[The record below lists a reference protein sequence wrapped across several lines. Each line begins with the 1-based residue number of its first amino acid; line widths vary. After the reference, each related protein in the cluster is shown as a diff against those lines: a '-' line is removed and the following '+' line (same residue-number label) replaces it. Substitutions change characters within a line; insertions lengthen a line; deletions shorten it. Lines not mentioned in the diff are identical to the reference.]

1 VNSFFP
7 AEKARRL
14 VPGIGPQEAKIAVVG
29 EAPGAYE
36 DAQLRP
42 FVGPAGSVLEQCMH
56 AAGIIRA
63 ECYLTNVVKARP
75 TKNDIS
81 PYFNGRT
88 FSPEGMY
95 WVQELRSELDAH
107 GCNVIVACGA
117 TAFSALTG
125 HSQISKLRGY
135 VWPSIGLSGVRKVI
149 PTIHPAAALYDRKGG
164 VKGAL
169 ASSEFKPYL
178 YRHVIAT
185 DLKKARV
192 ESYTRELIRPER
204 QLIYNFASVGEVLEW
219 LDYYEKEPLVCFD
232 IEVVNYELAC
242 ISFSSDPTIACSIP
256 LSGQWSETDEAI
268 IWRGLQRVLGNRVSV
283 KVAQNGIFDIHFL
296 LTRCGIEVRGPIH
309 DTMIAHSVMYPEL
322 PKGLAFL
329 GSVYC
334 GAQGYW
340 KDMIKFE
347 NIKDN
352 S

>member
-1 VNSFFP
+1 MSNFFP
-7 AEKARRL
+7 AERARRII
-14 VPGIGPQEAKIAVVG
+14 PGIGPQDARIAVVG

-36 DAQLRP
+36 DAQMRP
-42 FVGPAGSVLEQCMH
+42 FVGPAGSVLEQCLH

-63 ECYLTNVVKARP
+63 ECYLTNVVKVRP
-75 TKNDIS
+75 SKNDIT

-88 FSPEGMY
+88 FSVQGIE
-95 WVQELRSELDAH
+95 WVQELRTELDH
-107 GCNVIVACGA
+107 HECNVIVACGG
-117 TAFSALTG
+117 TALAALTG
-125 HSQISKLRGY
+125 LYQITKLRGY
-135 VWPSIGLSGVRKVI
+135 VFESIGLQAKRKVI
-149 PTIHPAAALYDRKGG
+149 PTIHPAAALYDRYGG

-192 ESYTRELIRPER
+192 ESYTRELIRPDR
-204 QLIYNFASVGEVLEW
+204 QLVYNFTTISEVLEW
-219 LDYYEKEPLVCFD
+219 LDFYEHEPVVCFD
-232 IEVVNYELAC
+232 IEVLNYELAC
-242 ISFSSDPTIACSIP
+242 IGLSSTPTIACSIP
-256 LSGQWSETDEAI
+256 LAGRWSEIEEMQ
-268 IWRGLQRVLGNRVSV
+268 IWRGLQRVLGNPSSV

-296 LTRCGIEVRGPIH
+296 LTRCGIEIRGPLH
-309 DTMIAHSVMYPEL
+309 DTMVAHSIMYPEL

-334 GAQGYW
+334 GAQTYW